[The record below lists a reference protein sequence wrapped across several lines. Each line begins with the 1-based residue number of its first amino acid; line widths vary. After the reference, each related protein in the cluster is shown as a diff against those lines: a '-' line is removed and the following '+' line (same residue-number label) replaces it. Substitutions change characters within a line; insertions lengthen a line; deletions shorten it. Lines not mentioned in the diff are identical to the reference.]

1 MEVVAL
7 LGSGHS
13 RRTSAPSGLDEE
25 RTFPRCISDDAFAP
39 IPAVR
44 PGPIELVRPTLKRPS
59 WPRQRMMGST
69 KEQTFAWN
77 PVSKR
82 QSQSDSMEAP
92 RNMLVEP
99 PGS

>member
-1 MEVVAL
+1 
-7 LGSGHS
+7 
-13 RRTSAPSGLDEE
+13 
-25 RTFPRCISDDAFAP
+25 
-39 IPAVR
+39 
-44 PGPIELVRPTLKRPS
+44 
-59 WPRQRMMGST
+59 MMGST

-99 PGS
+99 PVRDYSPLSVNRRLRRFVHVGIADLITVIG